1 MYAYKCTYY
10 IYVYIYIYIY
20 IFIYIYI
27 YIYVHINFLLRNIDY
42 FKFKFF
48 ILYIDRSRYI
58 L

>member
-20 IFIYIYI
+20 IH
-27 YIYVHINFLLRNIDY
+27 VHINFLLRNIDY